1 MARRRTA
8 ARKAARRPEPSGV
21 SEIFHSKMSRE
32 EDPASRRADRLVE
45 RFGTIPFFLL
55 NLAFFSAW
63 IAVNVGVVPDVKP
76 FDPYPFVMLTTIVSL
91 EAIFLSIIVLIAQNK
106 AAKLADLREQIDLQ
120 VNVQAEREVTKIL
133 HILDRIQHKFGMVHV
148 HDPELASMKKVLD
161 LERLEQ
167 QVLEDMQKDHAGT

>member
-1 MARRRTA
+1 MARR
-8 ARKAARRPEPSGV
+8 KARRKNGRQDHPSGV

-32 EDPASRRADRLVE
+32 EDPASKRADRLVE
-45 RFGTIPFFLL
+45 WFGTIPFFLM
-55 NLAFFSAW
+55 NLAFFGAW
-63 IAVNVGVVPDVKP
+63 IAVNVGAVPDVKP

-133 HILDRIQHKFGMVHV
+133 HILDRIQHKLGMRDE
-148 HDPELASMKKVLD
+148 HDEELASMKKMLD
-161 LERLEQ
+161 LEQLER
-167 QVLEDMQKDHAGT
+167 QVLEDMAKDHMSG